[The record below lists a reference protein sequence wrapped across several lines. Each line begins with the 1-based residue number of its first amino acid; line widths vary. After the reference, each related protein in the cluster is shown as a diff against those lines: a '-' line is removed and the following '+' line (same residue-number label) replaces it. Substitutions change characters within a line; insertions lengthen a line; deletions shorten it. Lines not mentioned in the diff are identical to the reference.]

1 MSLTSAAA
9 VGLTPV
15 PPAVA
20 DDRTGCRITFAV
32 ILRAVL
38 AFSLLQ
44 TLVLPALRAIL
55 LIGAMVATI
64 ACLALRTV
72 PRSRQ

>member
-1 MSLTSAAA
+1 VAA
-9 VGLTPV
+9 
-15 PPAVA
+15 
-20 DDRTGCRITFAV
+20 DRMGYRITFAV

-44 TLVLPALRAIL
+44 SLVLPALRTIL

-64 ACLALRTV
+64 ACLALPTV
-72 PRSRQ
+72 PRSRR